1 MQGDVGS
8 GKTAVA
14 FLALMAAVGGGHQG
28 ALMAPTE
35 VLATQHAASLT
46 AFLDRLPPAELPG
59 GRRPT
64 CALITGGVSRG
75 EALCRLMLSLR
86 LDYTS
91 VASGCIV
98 GGVTVNLTTD
108 ESCVSHQP
116 HTADSL

>member
-1 MQGDVGS
+1 MGS

-46 AFLDRLPPAELPG
+46 AFLERLPAELPG

-64 CALITGGVSRG
+64 CALITGGVSLG
-75 EALCRLMLSLR
+75 KAPCCRTRSLHPH
-86 LDYTS
+86 
-91 VASGCIV
+91 CIQRCSWRRRQCSD
-98 GGVTVNLTTD
+98 N
-108 ESCVSHQP
+108 Q
-116 HTADSL
+116 ADIR

>member
-46 AFLDRLPPAELPG
+46 AFLERLPAELPG
-59 GRRPT
+59 GRRPM
-64 CALITGGVSRG
+64 CALITGGVSCGKAPR
-75 EALCRLMLSLR
+75 RPTLSLR
-86 LDYTS
+86 LRCNS
-91 VASGCIV
+91 VVAKS
-98 GGVTVNLTTD
+98 
-108 ESCVSHQP
+108 
-116 HTADSL
+116 SLMR

>member
-46 AFLDRLPPAELPG
+46 AFLDRLPAELPG

-75 EALCRLMLSLR
+75 KHHAAPCCC
-86 LDYTS
+86 S
-91 VASGCIV
+91 VSTVQATQLGASSV
-98 GGVTVNLTTD
+98 
-108 ESCVSHQP
+108 Q
-116 HTADSL
+116 